1 MGMKPGAGVLSH
13 VAPHGAP
20 HVAPVAL
27 RGIPSAAL
35 RLPVALRG
43 IPSAALRLS
52 VLCVVALGS
61 SVRVVGADASA
72 AAGAATPV
80 AAHSWD
86 DARLSPERRAA
97 LLNRELTLDERITMV
112 HGPMALPINK
122 TLPPPEAILAAGYI
136 PGVPRLGIPALYE
149 SDASLGVTN
158 PLRVRGDDGATALPS
173 GLALAATFNPTLA
186 YAGGAMIGSEARA
199 KGFNVLLAGGV
210 NLTREPRNGRNFEYL
225 GEDPLLA
232 GTLAGESI
240 RGIQSNHIISTTKHF
255 ALNEQETGRHA
266 VNELIDEGALR
277 ESDLL
282 AFELAIEKGR
292 PGAVM
297 CAYNRVNGSY
307 ACGNEFLL
315 DHVLKRDWRFPGW
328 VMSDWG
334 AVYATDFAAQGLD
347 QESGEQLD
355 RQVWFG
361 APLREAVQSGA
372 VPAAR
377 LEDMT
382 RRILQSMFAN
392 GLFDYPSQRS
402 IIDYAAHAQIARQE
416 ASEGIVLLR
425 NRAGALPLAPSV
437 QHILVVGGHADAG
450 TLSGGGSSEVFP
462 PHIDPRAVIPL
473 GGGGEMAA
481 WKTMVFQSSP
491 PLTALRARAPEASV
505 TFDDGRYPAAAAA
518 LAKQADVVIVF
529 ANQWT
534 TESEDVPDLSLPA
547 GQDEL
552 IAAVA
557 AANTHTIVVLENGGP
572 VYMPWLDRTA
582 AVVEAWYP
590 GAGGADAIADV
601 LFGVINP
608 SGRLPITFPAS
619 AEQLPVAQLPGF
631 GLPPM
636 QPFEAPHPRG
646 AAVGY
651 RWMATHD
658 QTPLFPFGFGLSY
671 THFGYSGLQVTA
683 GKTVSVSFSVRNE
696 GDRAGEEA
704 AQVYLSSAARR
715 RVKRLIGFSKVEL
728 APGEEKRVTVSV
740 DSRLIADFDVARQR
754 WRVAPGKYHV
764 EVGGSS
770 TDVKLESDAAV
781 RGEWMKP

>member
-1 MGMKPGAGVLSH
+1 MNRSMGQAGAGV
-13 VAPHGAP
+13 
-20 HVAPVAL
+20 
-27 RGIPSAAL
+27 
-35 RLPVALRG
+35 
-43 IPSAALRLS
+43 LS

-61 SVRVVGADASA
+61 SCQAVGADALPA
-72 AAGAATPV
+72 APV
-80 AAHSWD
+80 AKHSWD
-86 DARLSPERRAA
+86 DTHLSAERRAA
-97 LLNRELTLDERITMV
+97 LLNRELTLDERITLV
-112 HGPMALPINK
+112 HGPMALPINNV
-122 TLPPPEAILAAGYI
+122 PVPAQAILAAGYI

-266 VNELIDEGALR
+266 VNELIDESALR

-282 AFELAIEKGR
+282 AFEIAIETGH
-292 PGAVM
+292 PGSVM
-297 CAYNRVNGSY
+297 CAYNRVNGPY
-307 ACGNEFLL
+307 ACGNGFLL
-315 DHVLKRDWRFPGW
+315 DHVLKRDWGYPGW

-334 AVYATDFAAQGLD
+334 AIYATDFAIQGLD

-355 RQVWFG
+355 QQVWFG
-361 APLREAVQSGA
+361 APLRDAVQSGA

-392 GLFDYPSQRS
+392 GLFEYPAQRS
-402 IIDYAAHAQIARQE
+402 DVDIDYAAHAQIARQE

-425 NRAGALPLAPSV
+425 NRDGVLPLAPSV

-450 TLSGGGSSEVFP
+450 TLSGGGSSQVFP
-462 PHIDPRAVIPL
+462 PHVDWRTVIPL

-481 WKTMVFQSSP
+481 WKSMVFQSSP
-491 PLTALRARAPEASV
+491 PLAALRARAPKANI
-505 TFDDGRYPAAAAA
+505 TFNDGRYPTAAAD
-518 LAKQADVVIVF
+518 LAKRADVVIVF
-529 ANQWT
+529 ANQWM
-534 TESEDVPDLSLPA
+534 TESEDAPDLSLPS

-557 AANTHTIVVLENGGP
+557 AANAHTIVVLENGGP

-582 AVVEAWYP
+582 AVMEAWYP

-601 LFGVINP
+601 LFGVVNP

-631 GLPPM
+631 GLPSM
-636 QPFEAPHPRG
+636 RPFDAPHPRG

-658 QTPLFPFGFGLSY
+658 QTPLFPFGYGLSY
-671 THFGYSGLQVTA
+671 THFGYSGLELSA
-683 GKTVSVSFSVRNE
+683 GKTVSVRFSVRNE
-696 GDRAGEEA
+696 GDRAGKEA
-704 AQVYLSSAARR
+704 AQVYLSSAAGRK
-715 RVKRLIGFSKVEL
+715 VKRLIGFNKVEL

-740 DSRLIADFDVARQR
+740 DPRLLADFDVARQR

-770 TDVKLESDAAV
+770 VDVKLEGDTEV
-781 RGEWMKP
+781 RGAWLKP